1 MNMLT
6 HVPHEKHNRYS
17 EAITVPL
24 GGTTMAFV
32 AGQWG
37 VTPGGAA
44 TLSVE
49 AECRACFANVENVL
63 AKCGMGFVDVVRIDV
78 FLSDLALYDDFSRV
92 RSEIFTANPPTSTVV
107 RADMLLG
114 ARVEITA
121 IAVKA
126 SD

>member
-1 MNMLT
+1 MLS

-17 EAITVPL
+17 EAITVPM
-24 GGTTMAFV
+24 GGATMAFI

-37 VTPGGAA
+37 VNPGPASQP
-44 TLSVE
+44 TFE
-49 AECRACFANVENVL
+49 AETRACFANVGKAL
-63 AKCGMGFVDVVRIDV
+63 AHCGMGFADVVRVDI
-78 FLSDLALYDDFSRV
+78 FLSDLALYDEFSKV
-92 RSEIFTANPPTSTVV
+92 RSEIFVDKPPTSTLV

-126 SD
+126 TD

>member
-1 MNMLT
+1 MLT

-24 GGTTMAFV
+24 GGATMAFV

-37 VTPGGAA
+37 VAPGS
-44 TLSVE
+44 TEKPSVE
-49 AECRACFANVENVL
+49 AETRACFANVQKVL
-63 AKCGMGFVDVVRIDV
+63 AKCGMGFADVVRIDV
-78 FLSDLALYDDFSRV
+78 FLSDLALYDEFSRV
-92 RSEIFTANPPTSTVV
+92 RSEIFPDKPPTSTLV

-126 SD
+126 SA